1 MSTIEL
7 RNSILEQLN
16 RIDDVSFLNSIKTI
30 VESKA
35 SEKTYQLSE
44 NEKKRVEK
52 GRKQYKNR
60 Q

>member
-44 NEKKRVEK
+44 NEK
-52 GRKQYKNR
+52 
-60 Q
+60 

>member
-52 GRKQYKNR
+52 GRKTIQK
-60 Q
+60 